1 MNVKIRNNNKYYYES
16 YWREKKN
23 DEVHDSEGKLFPYPI
38 HRDNKWLEQGQFIK
52 KLTGLQNYLKMK
64 NKYKEFEE
72 HNTKNCIL
80 CDELDILNGT
90 FMIDNIIW
98 RDDIVHYIEKHN
110 IKPSDKFI
118 DRIFK
123 YIPINKKRII
133 KYKSEIYSQE
143 EIKYLKLDKNQ
154 ILIMDALLKHGG
166 YDKKYMDDK
175 NKIYRYSEHVGLLDF
190 NNNGIE
196 KIIISGETSRIEKSD
211 SDIYMPKNIPYSMD
225 YEYIFH
231 THPPTPKPG
240 GRAEYGILYEF
251 PSTSDIVH
259 FIEHYNNGNTQGS
272 LVICSEGLYNIRK
285 QILDNKKIKIDQNI
299 MYKTIDKT
307 MKAVQKDALK
317 IYGYDFTS
325 YVFYSQIAQDTKY
338 IDDINKVLNKFK
350 LHIDYYPR
358 VKNNNKW
365 IIDTIH
371 LPVFITNPVLT

>member
-1 MNVKIRNNNKYYYES
+1 
-16 YWREKKN
+16 
-23 DEVHDSEGKLFPYPI
+23 
-38 HRDNKWLEQGQFIK
+38 
-52 KLTGLQNYLKMK
+52 
-64 NKYKEFEE
+64 
-72 HNTKNCIL
+72 
-80 CDELDILNGT
+80 
-90 FMIDNIIW
+90 
-98 RDDIVHYIEKHN
+98 
-110 IKPSDKFI
+110 
-118 DRIFK
+118 
-123 YIPINKKRII
+123 
-133 KYKSEIYSQE
+133 
-143 EIKYLKLDKNQ
+143 
-154 ILIMDALLKHGG
+154 
-166 YDKKYMDDK
+166 MDDK

-190 NNNGIE
+190 NKNGIE

-251 PSTSDIVH
+251 PSVSDIVH